1 MELHQLRYFCA
12 VAKAA
17 SFTRAAERLGISQ
30 PSLSQQIG
38 RLEKK
43 IGTPLFVRMG
53 RAVRL
58 TPYGDAL
65 LPRAQQILK
74 EISEAESS
82 LSNLRE
88 GTRGVLRI
96 GVIPT
101 IMPYL
106 IAPRIQEFCRK
117 FPDLEVQLS
126 ERITTRLVE
135 DVQAGQLD
143 LAVLSLPIANPDLV
157 CSELFREPLFLAVG
171 KSHPMAKKKI
181 VSLKELASERMLLLR
196 EGHCFR
202 DNVMTACTRA
212 NTQVQSVF
220 ETDQMSSIFPLVASG
235 FGITLVPAMA
245 TASAAG
251 CVLIPVAPSSFRRVG
266 LVRSRRQLAG
276 NSVRAFVQWLKAS
289 IPASTAG
296 GDGPASLRSLRA
308 QREARG
314 TAVSRK

>member
-220 ETDQMSSIFPLVASG
+220 ETDQMNSIFPLVASG

-245 TASAAG
+245 TAFAAG
-251 CVLIPVAPSSFRRVG
+251 CVLIPVAPNNVRRVG
-266 LVRSRRQLAG
+266 FVRSRRQFAG
-276 NSVRAFVQWLKAS
+276 NSMRAFIAWLKAVTK
-289 IPASTAG
+289 PA
-296 GDGPASLRSLRA
+296 P
-308 QREARG
+308 QARN
-314 TAVSRK
+314 AIE